1 MSDLNLNKI
10 IRHIENRIPYEK
22 IGKITG
28 SRGMVYE
35 ASVPRAVLGSNV
47 EFICENGECSLG
59 EVVAINGQNCMV
71 MPYNEISGIN
81 SETKIHLKDIVTEIN
96 ISPNMLGRVI
106 DFQGN
111 PLDNKGPIEGPFE
124 KRSIFGTPL
133 NPLDRPPIREPLDT
147 GINSINCFITA
158 GKGQRL
164 AIMAGSGVGKSVLM
178 GMIARNTNADINVIA
193 LIGERGREVL
203 EFIQSDLGE
212 EGIKRSVVIV
222 ATSDTSALI
231 RMKAA
236 YTATTVAEYFRDQG
250 HDILLM
256 MDSIT
261 RFAMANREI
270 ALSTGEPPGQKG
282 YTPSVFAKL
291 PKLMERAGT
300 KKGAGSITGIY
311 TVLVEGGDMDEP
323 IADAVRGISDG
334 HIVLSR
340 QLAARNHYP
349 AIDVLASISRVM
361 PKVSTKEHKIVA
373 SHLRDLLAAYKES
386 EDLITVGAYAR
397 GSNPKVDKAI
407 VIYDDLINL
416 LRQQV
421 EESYTIDE
429 LFDRMLEIARKA
441 EKAMDPNF
449 R

>member
-1 MSDLNLNKI
+1 MSDLNFHQVL
-10 IRHIENRIPYEK
+10 RHIENRIPYEK
-22 IGKITG
+22 VGKIIA

-35 ASVPRAVLGSNV
+35 AAVPRAVLGSNV
-47 EFICENGECSLG
+47 EFIAENGERSLG
-59 EVVAINGQNCMV
+59 EVVAIQGQNCMV
-71 MPYNEISGIN
+71 MPYDEISGIN
-81 SETKIHLKDIVTEIN
+81 SETKIHLKDIVTEIQ
-96 ISPNMLGRVI
+96 ISADMLGRVI

-111 PLDNKGPIEGPFE
+111 PIDNKGPIGGKFE

-147 GINSINCFITA
+147 GINSINCFMTL

-178 GMIARNTNADINVIA
+178 GMIARNTNADVNVIA

-212 EGIKRSVVIV
+212 EGLKRSVVV
-222 ATSDTSALI
+222 CATSDTSALI

-236 YTATTVAEYFRDQG
+236 YTATTIAEYFRDQG
-250 HDILLM
+250 SDVLLM

-334 HIVLSR
+334 HLVLSR
-340 QLAARNHYP
+340 QLAARNHFP

-361 PKVSTKEHKIVA
+361 TKVASKEHKIVA

-407 VIYDDLINL
+407 MIYDDLINL
-416 LRQQV
+416 LRQQI
-421 EESYTIDE
+421 EEAGTIDE

-441 EKAMDPNF
+441 ENI

>member
-47 EFICENGECSLG
+47 EFICENGERSLG

-236 YTATTVAEYFRDQG
+236 YTATTVAEFFRDQG